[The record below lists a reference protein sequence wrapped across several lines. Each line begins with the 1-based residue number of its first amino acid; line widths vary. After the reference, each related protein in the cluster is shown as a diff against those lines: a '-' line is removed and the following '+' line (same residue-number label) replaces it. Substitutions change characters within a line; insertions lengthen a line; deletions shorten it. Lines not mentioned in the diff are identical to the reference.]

1 MQPHPNMTR
10 IPGRTARIA
19 IACMVAIL
27 GLLAS
32 PHLAQAQGK
41 ANGNSAH
48 SAPVRAL
55 LVPTLPDSNAP
66 VIILHFAGARQ
77 PDMILLR
84 ASTAS
89 ADNLEGAVALLRK
102 VRHDVPDPSND
113 MRITMGNAAP
123 PRIRDE
129 AKKSHYRGEF
139 EKLQHAS
146 PRAVTGYGSVP
157 WIDVDLDK

>member
-1 MQPHPNMTR
+1 MNRT
-10 IPGRTARIA
+10 PGHTARIA
-19 IACMVAIL
+19 IASMVAIL

-32 PHLAQAQGK
+32 PNLAQAQG
-41 ANGNSAH
+41 NSNSASSR

-66 VIILHFAGARQ
+66 VIILRFAGARQ

-89 ADNLEGAVALLRK
+89 ADNLEGAIALLRK
-102 VRHDVPDPSND
+102 IRHDVPELTND
-113 MRITMGNAAP
+113 MRVTMTGAAP
-123 PRIRDE
+123 PRVRDE
-129 AKKSHYRGEF
+129 KLKGHYRGEF

-146 PRAVTGYGSVP
+146 LRPVTGYGNVP